1 MKLQDNSS
9 AIDRR
14 TNSTQHRIVSNS
26 SIHSQSGISVTSILF
41 RWWTVLL
48 LALPA
53 GVVAQDPVREST
65 LAAAAID
72 ETGFSGTILIH
83 DLHGGSFVAGH
94 SERIDRP
101 LLPAST
107 FKIFSSLVALETG
120 VIDGPDSIIRWDGV
134 THGREV
140 LNQDLPLRQAFRVSA
155 VPHYQNLVRRI
166 GHERMQQFIDR
177 AGYGNRDIS
186 GGIDQF
192 WLSGGLRITPREQV
206 AFLARLYRNELP
218 FSRAA
223 MDAVRDMMVADQGK
237 DYTIRAKTGWAA
249 PPDEGNTGWWTG
261 WVERGNRVHVF
272 ATVLEVDDAGDSFGP
287 AREAVT
293 RQVLAGLGVL

>member
-1 MKLQDNSS
+1 MRQTGSKATGQINSRV
-9 AIDRR
+9 RR
-14 TNSTQHRIVSNS
+14 INA
-26 SIHSQSGISVTSILF
+26 F
-41 RWWTVLL
+41 RRWRVLL
-48 LALPA
+48 LLLPA
-53 GVVAQDPVREST
+53 GVLAQDPAGESP

-72 ETGFSGTILIH
+72 ETGFTGTILIH
-83 DLHGGSFVAGH
+83 DLRGGSFVAGH
-94 SERIDRP
+94 SERIDQP

-134 THGREV
+134 TRSREV

-155 VPHYQNLVRRI
+155 VPHYQDLVRRI

-186 GGIDQF
+186 GGIELF

-218 FSRAA
+218 FSHAT
-223 MDAVRDMMVADQGK
+223 MEAVREMMVTDDGNG
-237 DYTIRAKTGWAA
+237 YTIRAKTGWAA
-249 PPDEGNTGWWTG
+249 PPNEGNTGWWTG
-261 WVERGNRVHVF
+261 WVERGDSVYVF
-272 ATVLEVDDAGDSFGP
+272 ATVLEADDAGDSFGP

-293 RQVLAGLGVL
+293 RQVLAALGIL